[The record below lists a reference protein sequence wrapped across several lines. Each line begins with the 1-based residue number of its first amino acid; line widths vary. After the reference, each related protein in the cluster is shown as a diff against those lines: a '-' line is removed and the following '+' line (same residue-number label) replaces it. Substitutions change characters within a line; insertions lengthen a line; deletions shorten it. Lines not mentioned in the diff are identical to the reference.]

1 MREQGKIKKSDN
13 WKSDALDT
21 FGPKKCVGKKES
33 ASARQ
38 KEQWIIWT
46 LRLFCCCFAAAAA
59 AAAVCCLRW
68 VVVYLWQA
76 MADGGQVRPSATK
89 YTALVPSG
97 AKYTAL
103 VPSHDESCRVMPSD
117 LALVP
122 SDLALVPSTRQ

>member
-89 YTALVPSG
+89 CGRVLGMTRHLG
-97 AKYTAL
+97 AEWCQVHGTSA
-103 VPSHDESCRVMPSD
+103 ESCRVMPSH
-117 LALVP
+117 AE
-122 SDLALVPSTRQ
+122 